1 MRRLH
6 NNAEFITWRDRDLAP
21 AVRARQ
27 DRGRELAIAVLLVL
41 LLPWLLG
48 KVKLPFNK
56 QIERVLEVIT
66 VSERYTAW
74 VHACVS
80 LQRCI
85 DEGQW
90 VYGADP
96 AAIAAVVIALN
107 DQAFDDVLRW
117 YGLVFK

>member
-21 AVRARQ
+21 AVCARQ

-41 LLPWLLG
+41 LLAWLLG

-56 QIERVLEVIT
+56 QIERVLAVIAG
-66 VSERYTAW
+66 SERYTAW
-74 VHACVS
+74 AHACLS

-85 DEGQW
+85 DKGQW

-96 AAIAAVVIALN
+96 AAIAAVVIALD
-107 DQAFDDVLRW
+107 DQALDDVLR
-117 YGLVFK
+117 